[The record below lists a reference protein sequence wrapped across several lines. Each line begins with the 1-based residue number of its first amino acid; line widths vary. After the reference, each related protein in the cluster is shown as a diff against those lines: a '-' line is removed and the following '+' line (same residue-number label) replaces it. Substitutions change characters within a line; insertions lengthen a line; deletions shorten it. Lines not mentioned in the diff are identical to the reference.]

1 MAIVTEQI
9 SETLVKT
16 YSDAGY
22 KIHGGSPDAD
32 YDAAIDPIS
41 AGRTYIETD
50 IPVEDGEEA
59 TVEDYQEALKT
70 LGVM

>member
-1 MAIVTEQI
+1 MAVVQEQI
-9 SETLVKT
+9 SETLIKT

-22 KIHGGSPDAD
+22 KIHGGEPEAD

-50 IPVEDGEEA
+50 IPVDDAEEA
-59 TVEDYQEALKT
+59 TVEDYEAVLKE
-70 LGVM
+70 LGVL